1 MRINW
6 ALRLKNKTTLIALI
20 TALIAFI
27 YQVLGICGVVPA
39 INQESIV
46 QFAGLIVNLLVTL
59 GIVVDPTTAGVEDSS
74 RAMSYDEP
82 KGAE

>member
-46 QFAGLIVNLLVTL
+46 QFAGLIVNLLVAL